1 MRLSRDEAREI
12 AATAIML
19 AIGLRLVAGLFQVLD
34 EIDRG
39 WTWSSLLGRMVSPVT
54 ATLGLLTIGLVLLLV
69 LSPPGSISMRSNRV
83 ATALTATVASLGIAG
98 VFNEFVFSLGTWQQR
113 FGRVSQELLIA
124 TLLAGTGWF
133 LLKNFDSER

>member
-1 MRLSRDEAREI
+1 M
-12 AATAIML
+12 
-19 AIGLRLVAGLFQVLD
+19 LD

-54 ATLGLLTIGLVLLLV
+54 ATLGLLCMALVLLLV
-69 LSPPGSISMRSNRV
+69 LSPTGSISMRSNRV
-83 ATALTATVASLGIAG
+83 ATALTATVAILGVAG

-133 LLKNFDSER
+133 LLKNFDPER